1 MQRVTDER
9 GAVAV
14 IVLLCFTLL
23 FGIGAIVVDAGALYQ
38 EKRTLQNG
46 ADAAALAIAQ
56 QCGFGAC
63 GDPAGTAATYVDENA
78 DDGAGTVEEL
88 CGSGVTGASVCDDPP
103 AVPDGAGYVRVTALT
118 EAEDDEESNIVPP
131 FFSRVFGHAG
141 TSVRAR
147 STVVWGGPSQLT
159 SELPI
164 TISQCEYDS
173 YTEDGL
179 HDPPPYTSYPT
190 PEAVIYLHNT
200 DETLA
205 PPCDAG
211 PSGADLPGGF
221 GWLDTSTDCTATSDT
236 EGWFDDSTG
245 VPPPNSC
252 DPSEMDDLVGEIVHI
267 PIFDS
272 TNDLNGAN
280 GEYHMSGFGS
290 FYVTGYSIVGQ
301 YKVKSIVTDS
311 YPCSGSSTCIS
322 GFFVQDD
329 EPIEGEVGGPAMG
342 VTVIDIIE

>member
-1 MQRVTDER
+1 MQRVNDER

-14 IVLLCFTLL
+14 IVLVCFVML

-46 ADAAALAIAQ
+46 ADAAALAIAG
-56 QCGFGAC
+56 QCGLGAC
-63 GDPAGTAATYVDENA
+63 GDPASTAATYVDENA
-78 DDGAGTVEEL
+78 DDGASTVEEL
-88 CGSGVTGASVCDDPP
+88 CGSGVTGASACEDPP
-103 AVPDGAGYVRVTALT
+103 AVPAGAGYVRVTTLT
-118 EAEDDEESNIVPP
+118 EDDEGAGDVVPP
-131 FFSRVFGHAG
+131 FFARIFGNEG

-147 STVVWGGPSQLT
+147 STVLWGGPSELT

-173 YTEDGL
+173 YTAGGL
-179 HDPPPYTSYPT
+179 HDPPPYTSYPS

-252 DPSEMDDLVGEIVHI
+252 DADEMDDLVGTIVHI

-272 TNDLNGAN
+272 TNDLNGSN
-280 GEYHMSGFGS
+280 GEYHMSGFAS
-290 FYVTGYSIVGQ
+290 FFVTGYSIVGQ
-301 YKVKSIVTDS
+301 YKVESLVTGA
-311 YPCSGSSTCIS
+311 YPCGGNQTCIS

-329 EPIEGEVGGPAMG
+329 DPIEGEVGGPAMG
-342 VTVIDIIE
+342 ITVIEIVE